1 MRGRPNP
8 VEALVTLPRLHD
20 PAERRANWRQAIAA
34 LGQSLRVSGP
44 PPLDGVGAEQIVRAA
59 QVALETGLCD
69 DLDFLL
75 PGAAAVALYEL
86 TAALPAGR
94 ERRELGRR
102 VFTRLYQGTA
112 GTFAAVATR
121 MALTT
126 GKPLETPTLRAR
138 VALVFDM
145 PILSSVNADALAL
158 SLVTRRELLERWV
171 VQPATRSLHS
181 RRLAAQVLEH
191 AAREA
196 CTRAQQGDPFFS
208 DLLGRPAIRP
218 SFEQL
223 LADREPLVW
232 RHAAVARGLLAAL
245 SPDLRERIDAD
256 LDPAQT
262 PSDWRRGA
270 VSLVAGLVAEPITA
284 LGLCQQLL
292 QGDLVQRDPG
302 LTAALVWGLP
312 RVIEAEPD
320 AAEQLLDTLTSL
332 QQSDVNEAI
341 ADLLRDVQSISFG
354 SRIRTQLADETAAS
368 VRRPLE
374 GAAAAA
380 RPRLDSSE
388 DASLRGKVRRAL
400 AAYEIKG
407 AHLAYELA
415 TEAMQQAR
423 VLIGRLSELGTDDD
437 DAAEELALLSDL
449 DEAALERSRLG
460 DLLLLG
466 RHPGEAESGVPE
478 IYELYD
484 SLGRWIL
491 EREQTLVVSARSTEI
506 SLAHQR
512 RLRVLLH
519 LVDLETSQPETENPN
534 LRARI
539 KQTVQLLVQN
549 LGSEL
554 DASVER
560 VLCAA
565 LARSLDAA
573 ARESVHEPCDL
584 LLAVALRVDR
594 PSSIRAVA
602 EASTHPDVRAMFAA
616 YCEFLEVIPPDDPV
630 EAGEG
635 PEAQG
640 EDQLEIAR
648 RVVQLSRGFGAAGS
662 YRSEALRKVLL
673 RVGRALELVAG
684 ARGLSEMVDPR
695 AAGGDPIHELESSV
709 EALRMLTGGAV
720 RRVLE
725 DDADTDIA
733 VVADVDP
740 ISALLERAVSAD
752 VPLEGEP
759 FAMAI
764 QELAADLPNAI
775 SQRLLLVL
783 ARLESLP
790 TSVTSDVYAIPLER
804 RRVALPDWLMPRRTI
819 GAFYVVRAL
828 GTGGVSSVFVARRLE
843 ERHDP
848 NAEAFALKVPQFD
861 PTMARS
867 LSEQEFLQMFREE
880 AGALL
885 SLPQHPN
892 LARFVTFD
900 LAARPK
906 PILVME
912 LIRGASLDRL
922 VRSRSLT
929 TSGAFAYLD
938 GMLAGLS
945 AMHGAGIGHLD
956 LKPSNIILRDSEIPV
971 LVDFGLS
978 GRHLR
983 PGCGTLEYCAPE
995 ILGVVPAGYTPPPMA
1010 TDVYAF
1016 ACLAFEVL
1024 TADLLLDA
1032 EDEMSLIALQ
1042 LGHDGWPER
1051 LRAFA
1056 QQPGCAAFA
1065 EVLAACL
1072 RKDPRARPS
1081 ADQVRQNLAALR
1093 DLYVDQPW
1101 PLGREA
1107 TDPPRTAELS
1117 A

>member
-1 MRGRPNP
+1 M
-8 VEALVTLPRLHD
+8 
-20 PAERRANWRQAIAA
+20 AA

-44 PPLDGVGAEQIVRAA
+44 PPLDGVSAELLVRSA
-59 QVALETGLCD
+59 QVALETNLCD

-86 TAALPAGR
+86 TAALPPGR

-102 VFTRLYQGTA
+102 VFARLYQGTA

-196 CTRAQQGDPFFS
+196 CTRAQQGDVFFS
-208 DLLGRPAIRP
+208 DLLGRPAVRS

-292 QGDLVQRDPG
+292 QGDLVERDPG
-302 LTAALVWGLP
+302 LTATLVWGLP

-320 AAEQLLDTLTSL
+320 AAEQLLDSLTAL
-332 QQSDVNEAI
+332 QRPDVNESI
-341 ADLLRDVQSISFG
+341 ADLLRDVQSMSFG
-354 SRIRTQLADETAAS
+354 ARIRTQVADETAAQS
-368 VRRPLE
+368 VPGRRVLE
-374 GAAAAA
+374 GPAAVA

-407 AHLAYELA
+407 ATLAHELA
-415 TEAMQQAR
+415 LEAMHQAR
-423 VLIGRLSELGTDDD
+423 VLVGRLSELGTE
-437 DAAEELALLSDL
+437 DADAEEELALLSDL

-466 RHPGEAESGVPE
+466 RHPGESEGSASE
-478 IYELYD
+478 IYDLYD
-484 SLGRWIL
+484 ALGRWIL
-491 EREQTLVVSARSTEI
+491 EREQTLEIGARSSEI

-512 RLRVLLH
+512 RLRVLQH
-519 LVDLETSQPETENPN
+519 LVDLETSQPEAENPS

-539 KQTVQLLVQN
+539 RHTVQLLVQN
-549 LGSEL
+549 LGHEP
-554 DASVER
+554 DAAVES

-573 ARESVHEPCDL
+573 AREGVHEPCDL

-594 PSSIRAVA
+594 PSSIQAVA
-602 EASTHPDVRAMFAA
+602 EGSTHPDVRGMFAA
-616 YCEFLEVIPPDDPV
+616 YCEFLEVIPPDDP
-630 EAGEG
+630 GEHDEG
-635 PEAQG
+635 QSSS

-648 RVVQLSRGFGAAGS
+648 RIVQLSRGFGAAGS

-673 RVGRALELVAG
+673 RVGRALELVAS
-684 ARGLSEMVDPR
+684 ARGLSEIVDPR
-695 AAGGDPIHELESSV
+695 AAGGDPIHELEGSV
-709 EALRMLTGGAV
+709 EALRMLTASAV

-725 DDADTDIA
+725 DDTESDIA
-733 VVADVDP
+733 VVADVAP
-740 ISALLERAVSAD
+740 LSALLERAVGAD
-752 VPLEGEP
+752 TPLDEEP

-783 ARLESLP
+783 SRLETLP
-790 TSVTSDVYAIPLER
+790 TSVTSDVFAIPLER

-828 GTGGVSSVFVARRLE
+828 GTGGVSSVFMARRLE

-885 SLPQHPN
+885 SLPSHQN

-929 TSGAFAYLD
+929 TSSAFGYLD
-938 GMLAGLS
+938 GILAGLS
-945 AMHGAGIGHLD
+945 AMHDVGIGHLD
-956 LKPSNIILRDSEIPV
+956 VKPSNVILRDSETPV
-971 LVDFGLS
+971 LADFGLS

-995 ILGVVPAGYTPPPMA
+995 ILGVMPAEYTREPMA
-1010 TDVYAF
+1010 TDLYAF
-1016 ACLAFEVL
+1016 GCLAFEVL
-1024 TADLLLDA
+1024 TAELLLDA
-1032 EDEMSLIALQ
+1032 EDEMALIALQ
-1042 LGHDGWPER
+1042 LGHDGWPEK
-1051 LRAFA
+1051 LRTFA
-1056 QQPGCAAFA
+1056 ERPECAPLA
-1065 EVLAACL
+1065 EVLAPCL

-1081 ADQVRQNLAALR
+1081 AVQVRERLAALR
-1093 DLYVDQPW
+1093 AQYSELSW
-1101 PLGREA
+1101 PLGRDA
-1107 TDPPRTAELS
+1107 PDPTRTAELS

>member
-1 MRGRPNP
+1 M
-8 VEALVTLPRLHD
+8 
-20 PAERRANWRQAIAA
+20 AA

-44 PPLDGVGAEQIVRAA
+44 PPLDGVSAELLVRSA
-59 QVALETGLCD
+59 QVALETSLCD

-86 TAALPAGR
+86 TAALPPGR

-102 VFTRLYQGTA
+102 VFARLYQGTA

-126 GKPLETPTLRAR
+126 GKPLESPTLRAR

-196 CTRAQQGDPFFS
+196 CTRAQQGDVFFS
-208 DLLGRPAIRP
+208 DLLSRPAVRP

-292 QGDLVQRDPG
+292 QGDLVQRDPA
-302 LTAALVWGLP
+302 LTATLVWGLP

-320 AAEQLLDTLTSL
+320 AAEQLLDTLTGL
-332 QQSDVNEAI
+332 GRPDVNESI
-341 ADLLRDVQSISFG
+341 EDLLRDVQSISFG
-354 SRIRTQLADETAAS
+354 ARIRTQLADETAAQS
-368 VRRPLE
+368 TPSRRALE
-374 GAAAAA
+374 GPAAAA

-407 AHLAYELA
+407 ATLAYELA
-415 TEAMQQAR
+415 VEAMHQAR
-423 VLIGRLSELGTDDD
+423 VLVGRLSELGSD
-437 DAAEELALLSDL
+437 DADAGEELALLSDL

-466 RHPGEAESGVPE
+466 RHPGESEASGSE
-478 IYELYD
+478 IYDLYD
-484 SLGRWIL
+484 ALGRWIL
-491 EREQTLVVSARSTEI
+491 EREQTLEIGARSSEI

-519 LVDLETSQPETENPN
+519 LVDLETAQPDVENPN

-549 LGSEL
+549 LGHEP
-554 DASVER
+554 DAAVET

-573 ARESVHEPCDL
+573 AREGVHEPCDL

-594 PSSIRAVA
+594 PSSIQAVA
-602 EASTHPDVRAMFAA
+602 EASTHPDVRGMFAA
-616 YCEFLEVIPPDDPV
+616 YCEFLEVIPPDDP
-630 EAGEG
+630 GEHDG
-635 PEAQG
+635 ADSANS

-648 RVVQLSRGFGAAGS
+648 RIVQLSRGFGAAGS

-673 RVGRALELVAG
+673 RVGRALELVAS
-684 ARGLSEMVDPR
+684 ARGLSEIVDPR

-709 EALRMLTGGAV
+709 EALRTLTASAV

-725 DDADTDIA
+725 DDTESDIA
-733 VVADVDP
+733 VVADVTP
-740 ISALLERAVSAD
+740 LSALLERAVSAD
-752 VPLEGEP
+752 ASLGDDES

-764 QELAADLPNAI
+764 QELAAELPNAI
-775 SQRLLLVL
+775 SQRLLHVL
-783 ARLESLP
+783 ARIASLP

-828 GTGGVSSVFVARRLE
+828 GAGGVSSVFMARRLE

-885 SLPQHPN
+885 SLPAHQN

-929 TSGAFAYLD
+929 TASAFGYLD
-938 GMLAGLS
+938 GILAGLS
-945 AMHGAGIGHLD
+945 AMHGVGIGHLD
-956 LKPSNIILRDSEIPV
+956 VKPSNVILRDSETPV

-995 ILGVVPAGYTPPPMA
+995 ILGVIPADYTREPMA

-1016 ACLAFEVL
+1016 GCLAFEVL
-1024 TADLLLDA
+1024 TAELLLDA
-1032 EDEMSLIALQ
+1032 EDEMGLIALQ
-1042 LGHDGWPER
+1042 LGHDGWPEK
-1051 LRAFA
+1051 LRTFA
-1056 QQPGCAAFA
+1056 EHPGCAALA
-1065 EVLAACL
+1065 DVLVACL
-1072 RKDPRARPS
+1072 RKDPRSRPAAS
-1081 ADQVRQNLAALR
+1081 AVRERLGELR
-1093 DLYVDQPW
+1093 DQYAELPW
-1101 PLGREA
+1101 PLGRDAPEPA
-1107 TDPPRTAELS
+1107 GSAELS